1 MNTSS
6 LLTADLFELV
16 ELRDLPT
23 AVAENIQVQ
32 ITKLCQEYRYLIG
45 CQVIVKAPAS
55 NREGC
60 YHIQIVLTLSAQ
72 TFANGNRELTID
84 RLPNPDNYQEDI
96 YVAIWSAFKL
106 AKQKLQENS
115 QLENHGVSKSIERQ
129 QSNSPVRNLRR
140 SVGYAGG

>member
-1 MNTSS
+1 MNASS
-6 LLTADLFELV
+6 LFTAELFELV
-16 ELRDLPT
+16 ELRDLPA
-23 AVAENIQVQ
+23 AVTENIQVQ

-45 CQVIVKAPAS
+45 CQAIVKAPAS

-60 YHIQIVLTLSAQ
+60 YHIQIVLNLSEKIYAS
-72 TFANGNRELTID
+72 GNRELTID

-115 QLENHGVSKSIERQ
+115 QIENYGASKSIDRH